1 MSSEK
6 WSTEQRMKFPQVPSL
21 SLLWFH
27 SFTFKYILMSFSCFS
42 FVHRAPSDRKKEH
55 IKRPM
60 NAFMVWAQA
69 ARRVMSKQYP
79 HLQNSEL
86 SKSLGKL
93 WKWVCWENIWN
104 VELRISNVSLVVGSD
119 IRNSRLQLYSNIM
132 KLQFIQN

>member
-1 MSSEK
+1 M
-6 WSTEQRMKFPQVPSL
+6 FPL
-21 SLLWFH
+21 N
-27 SFTFKYILMSFSCFS
+27 FTVKIKTVKISIPFNFR
-42 FVHRAPSDRKKEH
+42 VPSDRKKDH

-93 WKWVCWENIWN
+93 WK
-104 VELRISNVSLVVGSD
+104 
-119 IRNSRLQLYSNIM
+119 
-132 KLQFIQN
+132 